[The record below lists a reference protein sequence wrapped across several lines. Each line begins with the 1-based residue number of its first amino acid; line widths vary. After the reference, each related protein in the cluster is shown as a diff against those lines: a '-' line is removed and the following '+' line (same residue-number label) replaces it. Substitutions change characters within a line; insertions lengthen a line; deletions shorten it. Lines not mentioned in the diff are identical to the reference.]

1 MLIFSG
7 IMAWISLFLFVI
19 LILKYVVK
27 LLAIRFEAFRGINR
41 FFSKTHKPLGIL
53 ILFTALLHALTSS
66 RFIFSFN
73 LGTMAIACFIL
84 LMLSYIFKR
93 FYPQR
98 FLWVHRGLTILSVM
112 LVILHLVEVDGFHL
126 IAKIQNQSNE
136 FIDPI
141 INLEDGVYEGKGNG
155 LKGEIIVQVE
165 IKNYKIIDIT
175 VIQSSETEYYFS
187 QAISALK
194 PKVIEKNSP
203 NVDIVVGAT
212 YASNGYLEAISNS
225 LTKTN
230 KINP

>member
-7 IMAWISLFLFVI
+7 IMAWISLLLFVI
-19 LILKYVVK
+19 LILKYAVK
-27 LLAIRFEAFRGINR
+27 LLAIRFKNFRGINR

-73 LGTMAIACFIL
+73 LGTTSLVVFIL
-84 LMLSYIFKR
+84 LMFSYIFKR
-93 FYPQR
+93 YYPQR
-98 FLWVHRGLTILSVM
+98 FLWVHRALSILSIL

-126 IAKIQNQSNE
+126 ISKIKNQSNE

-141 INLEDGVYEGKGNG
+141 INLEDGIYEGKGNG
-155 LKGEIIVQVE
+155 LKGEIIVRVE
-165 IKNYKIIDIT
+165 IKNYKITDVT
-175 VIQSSETEYYFS
+175 VIQSSETEYYFT
-187 QAISALK
+187 QAISILK

-212 YASNGYLEAISNS
+212 YASNGYLGAISDALAASNMV
-225 LTKTN
+225 
-230 KINP
+230 NP